1 MLHRQLL
8 SRLQPQPSISHQIG
22 ADKNLQKKNLFFLKK
37 SKPPAAPVHNRRI
50 GALTKKKNLK
60 NVVFVNTVLEKKR
73 VRLCALFVLR
83 VLEWALTTVAGP

>member
-22 ADKNLQKKNLFFLKK
+22 ADKNLKKKSFFLKK

-50 GALTKKKNLK
+50 GALTKKKI
-60 NVVFVNTVLEKKR
+60 
-73 VRLCALFVLR
+73 
-83 VLEWALTTVAGP
+83 